1 MSLVMKANTLI
12 DNSSTEEAITSLDL
26 WENLS
31 EVDNLGYTVIPPCN
45 CLLYTSPSPRD

>member
-26 WENLS
+26 WKT
-31 EVDNLGYTVIPPCN
+31 LGKLIIWVYSDSTFSGC
-45 CLLYTSPSPRD
+45 